1 MKIIFNLLL
10 LIPLIVELNRAL
22 SPVKAW
28 ELGKRFREAKKANPE
43 NYHQDILNGED
54 GDTLKAYVISYIIII
69 IGLLSSQWIIFLA
82 YTLFDI
88 VFNKLRLQRLV
99 IGVFINAL
107 VGTLLMLF
115 AIANGLH
122 LHYNLYHILI
132 SMF

>member
-10 LIPLIVELNRAL
+10 LIPLIVEMNRLL
-22 SPVKAW
+22 SPVQSW
-28 ELGKRFREAKKANPE
+28 ELGKRFRAAKEANPDS
-43 NYHQDILNGED
+43 YVQDLLD
-54 GDTLKAYVISYIIII
+54 GADSGAMKSQVLAYIIIL